1 MRYLFLVL
9 LIVSNSTFAESFAE
23 AYKRYTGDYPRG
35 SMEYELEYEQ
45 SPRLQSPHPG
55 DYSQRNSNSGTMW
68 YTPQGY
74 SNQYGTVINSYGSNG
89 EIVNCYATRYGV
101 TCGSF

>member
-35 SMEYELEYEQ
+35 SMEYEQ
-45 SPRLQSPHPG
+45 SPRPQSPYPG
-55 DYSQRNSNSGTMW
+55 VYSQRNSNSGTMW

-89 EIVNCYATRYGV
+89 QIVNCYATRYGV